1 MIKHINVFAIIILF
15 ISAAAVFPQKETRV
29 SPKKAAVIAD
39 SVKKKIAGDTTAQ
52 KAAPSPLF
60 KALMPKSTLSYN
72 AEGYLINKD
81 ELYRSDYRSI
91 GDLFYSIP
99 FGFEQYLGGAGLAH
113 ETMLYGNGFGSTS
126 FSDDGVLLNNRLLD
140 SYDLT
145 NFQSEKID
153 SVEVYSMPK
162 AFLFNTLNSN
172 SAINFVTKDRTKEKQ
187 YSRLRFHQ
195 GSFKEGF
202 IDFIYSMPFSKK
214 LFVTSEITNNSI
226 RDRYYNSEAG
236 GWRASVKMRYNA
248 SEKVNLL
255 VNYNY
260 VNTETKYNGG
270 VNLDSLKLI
279 YPGDW
284 QKYLYEEQRAPV
296 NFRYT
301 GQKVLN
307 HSASVRMLAGFA
319 ENTPT
324 DLTVYYKYG
333 LNEYRQNDT
342 LDYINNPK
350 SAYKLIRDNNKYYT
364 FGTLF
369 NQGFSFKYFDLKFI
383 LNYEGNKLESP
394 LLPAE
399 RKTDLLSLSAISTFH
414 LIDSTVHPSV
424 FAKQLRYNSGSN
436 SESYPGAGA
445 DINISLMKD
454 LFVYAGYSYYK
465 KPYTIFEEEGL
476 TQYAALP
483 SQNISNFETGI
494 RYHTEDYDIRL
505 GYFNTR
511 NSNYAV
517 PVIVKPDGVLENSV
531 GYYST
536 VARNYDGLNA
546 NFKYRYWKMLLTANA
561 TTYLNRNAELVNS
574 PSFTFDGGIF
584 FTDILFNKNLDL
596 KAGFNF
602 KFYTAQ
608 NFFLY
613 DFEKQASSQL
623 IRSSAAGANNPILK
637 TSDVFRIDFFMA
649 GKVQDAAIIY
659 FTFEN
664 LLDKDYFIVPYY
676 PALGRNIRF
685 GISWEFLD

>member
-1 MIKHINVFAIIILF
+1 
-15 ISAAAVFPQKETRV
+15 
-29 SPKKAAVIAD
+29 
-39 SVKKKIAGDTTAQ
+39 
-52 KAAPSPLF
+52 
-60 KALMPKSTLSYN
+60 
-72 AEGYLINKD
+72 
-81 ELYRSDYRSI
+81 
-91 GDLFYSIP
+91 
-99 FGFEQYLGGAGLAH
+99 
-113 ETMLYGNGFGSTS
+113 
-126 FSDDGVLLNNRLLD
+126 
-140 SYDLT
+140 
-145 NFQSEKID
+145 
-153 SVEVYSMPK
+153 MPK
-162 AFLFNTLNSN
+162 AFLFNPLSSN
-172 SAINFVTKDRTKEKQ
+172 SAINFITKDRVKEKQ

-195 GSFKEGF
+195 GSYKEGF
-202 IDFIYSMPFSKK
+202 IDFTYSMPFSKK
-214 LFVTSEITNNSI
+214 LFITSEITNNSI
-226 RDRYYNSEAG
+226 RERFDNSEAG

-248 SEKVNLL
+248 SEKINLL

-260 VNTETKYNGG
+260 VNTETKFNGG

-279 YPGDW
+279 YPDDW
-284 QKYLYEEQRAPV
+284 QKRLYEEQSARV
-296 NFRYT
+296 NFYYT
-301 GQKVLN
+301 GQKVLT
-307 HSASVRMLAGFA
+307 HTAAVRVLAGFA

-333 LNEYRQNDT
+333 LNEYRQNDS
-342 LDYINNPK
+342 LDYINDPK
-350 SAYKLIRDNNKYYT
+350 SAYKMIIDDNKYYT
-364 FGTLF
+364 FGTRF
-369 NQGFSFKYFDLKFI
+369 DQGFSFKYFDLKFI
-383 LNYEGNKLESP
+383 LNYEGNKFESP
-394 LLPAE
+394 LLSAE

-424 FAKQLRYNSGSN
+424 FAKQLRYNSGNTSD
-436 SESYPGAGA
+436 SYPGAGA
-445 DINISLMKD
+445 DINISLMKE

-476 TQYAALP
+476 TKYAALP

-517 PVIVKPDGVLENSV
+517 PVIVKPAGVLENSV
-531 GYYST
+531 GYYNTAS
-536 VARNYDGLNA
+536 RNYDGLNL
-546 NFKYRYWKMLLTANA
+546 NFKYKYWKMLLTANA
-561 TTYLNRNAELVNS
+561 TTYLNRNAELLNT

-608 NFFLY
+608 NCFLY
-613 DFEKQASSQL
+613 DFEKQVSSQL
-623 IRSSAAGANNPILK
+623 IRTSAAGANNPILK

-649 GKVQDAAIIY
+649 GKVQDSAIIY

-685 GISWEFLD
+685 GVSWEFLD